1 MSTPNKQ
8 ATKRAREDTE
18 SLSSIKKKQKQDPD
32 EALSRDEQQALK
44 IGDLY
49 PGKMDI
55 ATVCNTDDSWHEFV
69 YEPFLNEE
77 IVMTPFSTLGGEE
90 GKKIRLTLPL
100 NDSDGR
106 KSKFASQVRSD
117 SARVLELMT
126 DQAAALRLTK
136 SKSPRIKFPLI
147 KPGKEKEDG
156 GKWED
161 LASFSI
167 DKKATV
173 TLILDAANQLSED
186 LDVET
191 NDLKDFRVLSM
202 RVNYRFYFPGRGQY
216 GVTRIIKELVLAP
229 RSSEKK
235 APLVNRFYEHVHAFS
250 APVVESTQDDEINQ
264 ENEDR
269 D

>member
-1 MSTPNKQ
+1 MSTSNKQ
-8 ATKRAREDTE
+8 ATKRAREDSE
-18 SLSSIKKKQKQDPD
+18 SLSSIKKKQKPD
-32 EALSRDEQQALK
+32 NDETSTRDEQQALK

-55 ATVCNTDDSWHEFV
+55 ATVCNSDESWYEFV
-69 YEPFLNEE
+69 YEPFLNKE
-77 IVMTPFSTLGGEE
+77 VVVTPFSTLGGEE

-100 NDSDGR
+100 NDTDGR
-106 KSKFASQVRSD
+106 KSEFASQVRTD

-126 DQAAALRLTK
+126 DQVTALRLTK
-136 SKSPRIKFPLI
+136 SKSPKIKFPLI

-167 DKKATV
+167 DKNATV

-191 NDLKDFRVLSM
+191 NDLKDFQVLSM
-202 RVNYRFYFPGRGQY
+202 RVNYRFYFPGRAQY
-216 GVTRIIKELVLAP
+216 GVSRIIKELVLAP

-235 APLVNRFYEHVHAFS
+235 APLVNRFYEHVHTFS
-250 APVVESTQDDEINQ
+250 APVVESTQDDEVNQ
-264 ENEDR
+264 ENEGGD
-269 D
+269 